1 MELAR
6 VAGTA
11 VSAAI
16 VCSPMLLASR
26 PRTPL
31 RVLCIAT
38 FEYLARLQGETLG
51 ARRRVAIAHA
61 CDFGSMRDDYYDHH
75 RLDSAEY
82 RSLRT
87 TLRRTAPEAATS
99 RYIQELRQAER
110 SRPVL
115 SAGGPDVASA
125 TIDYRTGVLDLSLH
139 WLQVISG
146 LSVERVTFHA
156 LVCLVG
162 LMQIADDL
170 LDWKDDQADKLP
182 SYVTALLLERR
193 RTAVAMP
200 LRAQADTLLKH
211 TVGAAKQDTGAV
223 PFAIAGLLTWTF
235 AVALIK
241 VRLPK

>member
-1 MELAR
+1 
-6 VAGTA
+6 
-11 VSAAI
+11 
-16 VCSPMLLASR
+16 
-26 PRTPL
+26 
-31 RVLCIAT
+31 
-38 FEYLARLQGETLG
+38 
-51 ARRRVAIAHA
+51 
-61 CDFGSMRDDYYDHH
+61 
-75 RLDSAEY
+75 
-82 RSLRT
+82 
-87 TLRRTAPEAATS
+87 
-99 RYIQELRQAER
+99 
-110 SRPVL
+110 
-115 SAGGPDVASA
+115 
-125 TIDYRTGVLDLSLH
+125 
-139 WLQVISG
+139 

-200 LRAQADTLLKH
+200 LRAHADALLKH